1 MATPLPE
8 TSAPLEVVHGQAL
21 GVLSG
26 LPTGSVVVVL
36 FDLRAAAPA
45 GSPAGG
51 S

>member
-1 MATPLPE
+1 MPTPLPE

-26 LPTGSVVVVL
+26 LPTGSVDVVL